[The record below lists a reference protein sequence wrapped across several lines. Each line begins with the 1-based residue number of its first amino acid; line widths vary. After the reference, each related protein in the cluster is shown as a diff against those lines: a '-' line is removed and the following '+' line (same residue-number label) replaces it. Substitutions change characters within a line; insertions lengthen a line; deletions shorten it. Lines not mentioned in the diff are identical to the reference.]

1 MRLNIR
7 NTKPTFRICLA
18 LLSILALML
27 STESQ
32 GKPHDLAQA
41 QLQVGIGKRNI
52 TPSAKV
58 KNWVT
63 GKPYLKIKDSIFVR
77 SLVIK
82 DSLEQTSVIISWD
95 LVDANESA
103 TEEIRK
109 RISELIGIPM
119 KNILV
124 NATHNHSAPWSP
136 IYKEGF
142 RGKENET
149 WWTTRYIANI
159 NDDPHFAAWKQQ
171 LMNQTVDATKDALK
185 SLQPATIWVGRI
197 DASEYMNNRR
207 PRTPKWGVEEANTPK
222 GYNYKH
228 EEWNPK
234 VLMGGAT
241 FGPMDRAMSL
251 ISFRNNKGSNIATIF
266 HLAVHAVAIYPYLDD
281 VSGDWPSAA
290 AAKLNQKI
298 GGESIFLQ
306 GAAGD
311 INPWRRGPEAV
322 QEMSS
327 GLADLASTAY
337 KYSAKLAIA
346 PLQTFQ
352 RRTSLPAS
360 DRGKNRTGLSTIEA
374 EVQLITLGPLAIV
387 ALPGE
392 PLTSLA
398 DEIRKKSPF
407 PQTLVLGY
415 SNGNGVH
422 YVCMPDEKPHGG
434 YEVEEGTSGTELAGL
449 ELVEV
454 ANNML
459 QEARAAMEIKK

>member
-1 MRLNIR
+1 MDFSSIR
-7 NTKPTFRICLA
+7 IKPIFIISLLCLC
-18 LLSILALML
+18 LLSAMPLGLLGASML
-27 STESQ
+27 
-32 GKPHDLAQA
+32 PNQA
-41 QLQVGIGKRNI
+41 NLQVGIGKRNI
-52 TPSAKV
+52 TPNANV

-63 GKPYLKIKDSIFVR
+63 GKPYSAIKDSLYVR
-77 SLVIK
+77 SLVIR
-82 DSLEQTSVIISWD
+82 DSLQNTAVIISWD

-109 RISELIGIPM
+109 KISEVLGIPM

-124 NATHNHSAPWSP
+124 NASHNHSAPWSP
-136 IYKEGF
+136 IYNRGF
-142 RGKENET
+142 RGSENET
-149 WWTTRYIANI
+149 WWTTRYISNI
-159 NDDPHFAAWKQQ
+159 NDDPHYINWKQK
-171 LMNQTVDATKDALK
+171 LINETLDATKEAVE
-185 SLQPATIWVGRI
+185 SLQPASIWIGRI

-207 PRTPKWGVEEANTPK
+207 PRAPKWGVEDANTPK

-234 VLMGGAT
+234 LLMGGAT

-251 ISFRNNKGSNIATIF
+251 VSFRDHKGKNIVSVF
-266 HLAVHAVAIYPYLDD
+266 HLAVHAVAIYPYSNDI
-281 VSGDWPSAA
+281 SGDWPSAA
-290 AAKLNQKI
+290 AKQLKGKI
-298 GGESIFLQ
+298 DGESIFLQ

-311 INPWRRGPEAV
+311 INPWRRGPDAV
-322 QEMSS
+322 AEMAT
-327 GLADLASTAY
+327 GLADLAATAY
-337 KYSAKLAIA
+337 TYSAKLSLS

-352 RRTSLPAS
+352 RKTSLPTS
-360 DRGKNRTGLSTIEA
+360 KRGKTRTGLTEIDA
-374 EVQLITLGPLAIV
+374 EVQVITLGPLAIV
-387 ALPGE
+387 GLPGE

-434 YEVEEGTSGTELAGL
+434 YEVEEGTSGAEVAGL

-454 ANNML
+454 ANKML
-459 QEARAAMEIKK
+459 QEARANMHKEK

>member
-1 MRLNIR
+1 MVYKSIR
-7 NTKPTFRICLA
+7 IKSIFIISVWCLCLFFA
-18 LLSILALML
+18 MPLGLFGFAPLS
-27 STESQ
+27 
-32 GKPHDLAQA
+32 DQA
-41 QLQVGIGKRNI
+41 NLKVGVGKRNI
-52 TPSAKV
+52 TPKADV

-63 GKPYLKIKDSIFVR
+63 GKPYEAIQDSLYVR
-77 SLVIK
+77 ALVIE
-82 DSLEQTSVIISWD
+82 DSLQNTSVIISWD
-95 LVDANESA
+95 LVDASESA
-103 TEEIRK
+103 TEEVRK
-109 RISELIGIPM
+109 QVSQELGIPM

-124 NATHNHSAPWSP
+124 NASHNHSAPWSP
-136 IYKEGF
+136 VYN
-142 RGKENET
+142 RGHRGAENET
-149 WWTTRYIANI
+149 WWTTRYIENI
-159 NDDPHFAAWKQQ
+159 NIDPPFIEWKQN
-171 LMNQTVDATKDALK
+171 LIKETLAATKQAVS
-185 SLQPATIWVGRI
+185 SLQAASIWIGRI

-207 PRTPKWGVEEANTPK
+207 PRTPKWGVQEANTPK

-228 EEWNPK
+228 PDWDPK

-251 ISFRNNKGSNIATIF
+251 VSFRDQKGENIVSIF
-266 HLAVHAVAIYPYLDD
+266 HLAVHAVAIYPYSNDI
-281 VSGDWPSAA
+281 SGDWPSAT
-290 AAKLNQKI
+290 AKKLKGKI
-298 GGESIFLQ
+298 NGEFIFLQ

-311 INPWRRGPEAV
+311 INPWRRGPDAV
-322 QEMSS
+322 AQMAT
-327 GLADLASTAY
+327 GLADLAATAY
-337 KYSAKLAIA
+337 KHSAKLSIS

-352 RRTSLPAS
+352 R
-360 DRGKNRTGLSTIEA
+360 KTGLPTSERGEKRTHLAKIDA

-434 YEVEEGTSGTELAGL
+434 YEVEEGTSGSELAGL

-454 ANNML
+454 AHDLL
-459 QEARAAMEIKK
+459 QEARENMQLEK